1 MYLHHKYA
9 TWMLFICLFR
19 KLCRVF
25 FFFVS
30 KSSIRLNIDKHIM
43 EEKTIYFI
51 CWIVYGR
58 LKLSR
63 QRGMYMQPSSME
75 KLQWRLDQVIMS
87 HQVNPK
93 DGTQSLRGGIT
104 RSGKHCNLITGIIY
118 VSKCIYPIWISTM
131 RLSFYLKSCWR
142 MLNW

>member
-9 TWMLFICLFR
+9 TRMLFICLFR
-19 KLCRVF
+19 KLCRQF
-25 FFFVS
+25 FFLFVN

-43 EEKTIYFI
+43 EEKTIDFI
-51 CWIVYGR
+51 FWIVYGR

-63 QRGMYMQPSSME
+63 QRGMYMQPSSMK

-93 DGTQSLRGGIT
+93 DGPQSLRGGIT
-104 RSGKHCNLITGIIY
+104 RSGKHCNLNHGY
-118 VSKCIYPIWISTM
+118 YLCFQVYISYM
-131 RLSFYLKSCWR
+131 NIHHEALILS
-142 MLNW
+142 